1 MPKDKDLK
9 RLVRRR
15 MAMTGEPYTAA
26 RASLGAQQPEPLATP
41 DDERGEPPDRVS
53 RWVELLAIVEH
64 ANGAYL
70 LLKALP
76 PAQLRPAVLRGLTH
90 ESWRVR
96 RSCALLLDDLSFT
109 DETVAALLERLDDE
123 HPKVRKAALH
133 TLTCAHCK
141 PDGCALDLR
150 PLLERMASDPD
161 RLVRKSVVT
170 SMWRTDEDWAVDL
183 LRAFADRDPSA
194 YVRAIAQRTVAS
206 IERKRRATVTLDALP
221 AELRPKVERHRGKWV
236 AVADGRVIAA
246 DRSHRSVLR
255 AMRGAGRPDA
265 ELYCLA

>member
-15 MAMTGEPYTAA
+15 MAITGDPYTAA
-26 RASLGAQQPEPLATP
+26 RASLGAQPPGPAPGDERPEPT
-41 DDERGEPPDRVS
+41 DRVT
-53 RWVELLAIVEH
+53 RWVELLSVADH
-64 ANGAYL
+64 AHGAYM

-76 PAQLRPAVLRGLTH
+76 PAQLRAAALSGLAH

-96 RSCALLLDDLSFT
+96 RSCALLLDDVSFT
-109 DETVAALLERLDDE
+109 DETVAALLAGLDDE

-141 PDGCALDLR
+141 PDACALDLR
-150 PLLERMASDPD
+150 PLLERMASDRD
-161 RLVRKSVVT
+161 RLVRKAVVG
-170 SMWRTDEDWAVDL
+170 SLWRNDDGWAIEL
-183 LRAFADRDPSA
+183 LRRFAADDPSA
-194 YVRAIAQRTVAS
+194 DVRATAARILEGV
-206 IERKRRATVTLDALP
+206 ERKRRAVALLASLP
-221 AELRPKVERHRGKWV
+221 PELRPKVERHRGKWV

-255 AMRGAGRPDA
+255 AMRGVGRADA
-265 ELYCLA
+265 DVYCVL